1 MAGEP
6 VLVLVVRDAEG
17 TCYVIPH
24 EALDEYRVPPE
35 RAATIE
41 AAPGSDVSGF
51 WSGLGG
57 LVQVSSLAGAA
68 ANANALAAAD
78 KQRDLVNQQQRLRSV
93 QSYYARIVWPP

>member
-57 LVQVSSLAGAA
+57 LVQGRYSPTTRESCGRPEAPEGSGLAPAHGHI
-68 ANANALAAAD
+68 D
-78 KQRDLVNQQQRLRSV
+78 TS
-93 QSYYARIVWPP
+93 ARATVE